1 MDLTKPLELLPFTD
15 PMLQTAPPE
24 FDFENPQCDPKEL
37 VNALTEAMYRMNGVG
52 LSANQVGIPLRVFVY
67 GMGKSTTGVFNPKIM
82 GLSKETSV
90 IKEGCLSLPGVFI
103 AIKRSAAVVASFA
116 TIANEPTIVTLDGI
130 EGRIWQHEYDHM
142 EGRNFTMLASPLK
155 MQRALSSLKKSNR
168 EARKN
173 APVQ

>member
-1 MDLTKPLELLPFTD
+1 MDLTKPLVLLPFTD
-15 PMLQTAPPE
+15 PIMQSAPPE

-37 VNALTEAMYRMNGVG
+37 VNALTEAMYAMKGVG

-67 GMGKSTTGVFNPKIM
+67 GMGKATTAVFNPKVM

-103 AIKRSAAVVASFA
+103 AIKRPAAVVASFVTA
-116 TIANEPTIVTLDGI
+116 ENEPVIATLDGM
-130 EGRIWQHEYDHM
+130 EGRVWQHEYDHM

-155 MQRALSSLKKSNR
+155 MQLALKALRKARR
-168 EARKN
+168 EAEKH
-173 APVQ
+173 ASV